1 VTWID
6 APATADLDDQ
16 ATVIAVE
23 LEGELDLY
31 TGAGRL

>member
-6 APATADLDDQ
+6 APSAADLDEY
-16 ATVIAVE
+16 ATVLAVE

-31 TGAGRL
+31 RGTGRD